1 MWLKVED
8 WIESSPPD
16 KLRFRQAVHL
26 ILKAIAD
33 SEELQPEMIM
43 KGGMLL
49 GIRYGSKRYTKD
61 IDFSTGRKFTADEIP
76 RLESQLNAQLDVA
89 EAELNYGLKCQFQS
103 YQVQPSANG
112 TFPTVQIKIAYV
124 AKDNAAQ
131 LNRLKKKEVSSVI
144 SIDYSFNEQTYHKE
158 ILELGDEHSK
168 IQAYAL
174 IDVLAEK
181 FRAVLQQKVRGRN
194 REQDIYDL
202 NFLINNTLPLT
213 SEEAF
218 QLVETLI
225 KKSEGKEISELLCV
239 QGIRDPEIKLRSG
252 ERYLDLKDTVEEL
265 PDFESSYE
273 CVAQFF
279 EALPWKLFEPI
290 PKK

>member
-8 WIESSPPD
+8 WVESSPPD

-202 NFLINNTLPLT
+202 NFLIKKTQPLT

-218 QLVETLI
+218 QLIETLI
-225 KKSEGKEISELLCV
+225 KKSEGKEISELLCA

-279 EALPWKLFEPI
+279 EALPWELFTSTYQ
-290 PKK
+290 

>member
-1 MWLKVED
+1 MWLKIED
-8 WIESSPPD
+8 WVKSSPSD
-16 KLRFRQAVHL
+16 KLHFRQAVHL

-33 SEELQPEMIM
+33 SEELQPEMVM

-49 GIRYGSKRYTKD
+49 GIRYGSQRYTKD
-61 IDFSTGRKFTADEIP
+61 IDFSTGRKFSTDEMLH
-76 RLESQLNAQLDVA
+76 LESQLNAQFDVA
-89 EAELNYGLKCQFQS
+89 EAELNYGLKCLFQS
-103 YQVQPSANG
+103 YKIQPNANG
-112 TFPTVQIKIAYV
+112 TFPTAQIKIAYV
-124 AKDNAAQ
+124 DKDDVSQLKQLQKKNAA
-131 LNRLKKKEVSSVI
+131 NTI

-174 IDVLAEK
+174 IDLLAEK
-181 FRAVLQQKVRGRN
+181 FRAVLQQKIRGRN

-202 NFLINNTLPLT
+202 NFLIKNTCTLN

-218 QLVETLI
+218 QLIETLI
-225 KKSEGKEISELLCV
+225 KKSEGKGISELLCA
-239 QGIRDPEIKLRSG
+239 QGIRDPEIKRRSG

-279 EALPWKLFEPI
+279 EKLPWKSEFG
-290 PKK
+290 K